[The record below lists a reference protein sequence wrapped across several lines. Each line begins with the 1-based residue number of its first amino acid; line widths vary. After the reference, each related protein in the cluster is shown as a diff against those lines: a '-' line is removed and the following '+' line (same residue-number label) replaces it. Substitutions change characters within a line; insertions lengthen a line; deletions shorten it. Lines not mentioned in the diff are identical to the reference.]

1 MALAFAQK
9 AVSRIFNELFPKFF
23 IKEEGA
29 RWKSE
34 NLLKNNLI

>member
-23 IKEEGA
+23 IKGE
-29 RWKSE
+29 KV
-34 NLLKNNLI
+34 KIY